1 MVMGWRG
8 SRGFTLVELMIAI
21 ALLAILVGI
30 ALPFYQDTIA
40 DQRNRTAAN
49 ELHSA
54 LVLARSEAVKR
65 NAVIR
70 VEFTPGLPWRYGL
83 RDAANA
89 EIKHVEGSAF
99 HKTTMD
105 ALALGGGNALWL
117 QPNRGAVTTP
127 AGLPLDSR
135 VVCQSAQ
142 GRVACVQFNPLGRTP
157 LCSPA
162 GATHLMGVTE
172 CAC

>member
-65 NAVIR
+65 NAQITLSPVGTWAVGWRIASPVAGQPDLLNHSLASGIVVTSAAVSVVFGASGR
-70 VEFTPGLPWRYGL
+70 VNAPVEFELTS
-83 RDAANA
+83 DTNANA
-89 EIKHVEGSAF
+89 VRCLSLGVDGRASVEKG
-99 HKTTMD
+99 D
-105 ALALGGGNALWL
+105 
-117 QPNRGAVTTP
+117 
-127 AGLPLDSR
+127 
-135 VVCQSAQ
+135 C
-142 GRVACVQFNPLGRTP
+142 
-157 LCSPA
+157 
-162 GATHLMGVTE
+162 
-172 CAC
+172 

>member
-1 MVMGWRG
+1 MKPLKQRG
-8 SRGFTLVELMIAI
+8 VTLIELMLGI
-21 ALLAILVGI
+21 ALLGIIATLAMPSLTAFLDRSRLQGAIQ
-30 ALPFYQDTIA
+30 ALDA
-40 DQRNRTAAN
+40 DLQW
-49 ELHSA
+49 
-54 LVLARSEAVKR
+54 ARSEAVKR

-105 ALALGGGNALWL
+105 PLALGGGNALWL

-135 VVCQSAQ
+135 VVFQSAQ
-142 GRVACVQFNPLGRTP
+142 GRVACVQFNQLGRTQ